1 MDFIVLAHMVVLA
14 VFGGLLV
21 WAAYADFTTF
31 VIPNVISI
39 ALLALY
45 PAHVVTAPGPV
56 IWQVAIVMAVIV
68 FLAGFFMFVV
78 GAMGGGDVKLMS
90 VCMLWVGPLYLMEFI
105 GVMLATSILL
115 AVYAAVRMAFEMD
128 DVPAGASAPVGGAA
142 ARQRGGGFKWVLNL
156 RYVPLTKLNVPYGVA
171 ISAGGLTFLV
181 LTVLN
186 P

>member
-1 MDFIVLAHMVVLA
+1 MDFTAITHMLVLA
-14 VFGGLLV
+14 VFGGLLL
-21 WAAYADFTTF
+21 WAAYADFTRF
-31 VIPNVISI
+31 VIPNAISI
-39 ALLALY
+39 ALVALY
-45 PAHVVTAPGPV
+45 PVHVLTAPSEVFWPFA
-56 IWQVAIVMAVIV
+56 VAMAVVV
-68 FLAGFFMFVV
+68 FLVGFFMFVL

-90 VCMLWVGPLYLMEFI
+90 ACMLWVGPLYLIEFI

-115 AVYAAVRMAFEMD
+115 AIYAAVRMAYEIGD
-128 DVPAGASAPVGGAA
+128 GDEGAPPSGGAA
-142 ARQRGGGFKWVLNL
+142 ARQRTGAFKWVLNL

>member
-1 MDFIVLAHMVVLA
+1 MELTALAHMVVLA

-21 WAAYADFTTF
+21 WAAYADFTKY

-39 ALLALY
+39 ALVVLY
-45 PAHVVTAPGPV
+45 PAHVLTAPEHVFWGF
-56 IWQVAIVMAVIV
+56 AIAMAAVI
-68 FLAGFFMFVV
+68 FLVGFFMFVL

-90 VCMLWVGPLYLMEFI
+90 ACMLWVGPVYLVEFVA
-105 GVMLATSILL
+105 VMLAASILL
-115 AVYAAVRMAFEMD
+115 AVYAAVRMAIEMD
-128 DVPAGASAPVGGAA
+128 SVPAGDPAPGGGAA
-142 ARQRGGGFKWVLNL
+142 ARQRSGAFKWVLNL

>member
-1 MDFIVLAHMVVLA
+1 MDFIAVIHMLVLA

-21 WAAYADFTTF
+21 WAAVSDFTRF

-39 ALLALY
+39 ALVALY
-45 PAHVVTAPGPV
+45 PVHVLTAPNEV
-56 IWQVAIVMAVIV
+56 IWFFAVVMAVVV
-68 FLAGFFMFVV
+68 FLVGFFMFAL

-90 VCMLWVGPLYLMEFI
+90 ACMLWVGPIHLMEFI

-115 AVYAAVRMAFEMD
+115 AIYAAVRLAYEMEGTGD
-128 DVPAGASAPVGGAA
+128 GTATPVGGAA
-142 ARQRGGGFKWVLNL
+142 ARQRTGAFKWVLNL

-171 ISAGGLTFLV
+171 ISAGGLTFLA
-181 LTVLN
+181 LTVLK